1 MNFVILIPLGLV
13 VVIVLLFIIF
23 RIDDDSMDNF
33 MGKVFKKAFD
43 QNMSSAVKK
52 LKKQDPDLSKE
63 LDDVDKIIKDYKKK
77 LSKMSPEEREKEIQ
91 SGIDFI
97 RKPIGK

>member
-1 MNFVILIPLGLV
+1 MGFSILIPLGLV
-13 VVIVLLFIIF
+13 AVIVLLFIIF
-23 RIDDDSMDNF
+23 RVDDDSIDNF

-77 LSKMSPEEREKEIQ
+77 LSKMSPEEREKERKK
-91 SGIDFI
+91 GRDFI

>member
-33 MGKVFKKAFD
+33 MSKVYKSAYDANKKDA
-43 QNMSSAVKK
+43 MKK
-52 LKKQDPDLSKE
+52 LKKKDSKMASDME
-63 LDDVDKIIKDYKKK
+63 KVDDIISNYKKK
-77 LSKMSPEEREKEIQ
+77 LAKLPKEEQERRTQKAWD
-91 SGIDFI
+91 SID
-97 RKPIGK
+97 

>member
-1 MNFVILIPLGLV
+1 MGFSILIPLGLV

-23 RIDDDSMDNF
+23 RVDDDSIDNF

-63 LDDVDKIIKDYKKK
+63 LDDVDKTIKDYKKK
-77 LSKMSPEEREKEIQ
+77 LSKMSPEEREKERKK
-91 SGIDFI
+91 GRDFI

>member
-23 RIDDDSMDNF
+23 RVDDDSIDNF

-77 LSKMSPEEREKEIQ
+77 LSKMSPEEREKERKK
-91 SGIDFI
+91 GRDFI